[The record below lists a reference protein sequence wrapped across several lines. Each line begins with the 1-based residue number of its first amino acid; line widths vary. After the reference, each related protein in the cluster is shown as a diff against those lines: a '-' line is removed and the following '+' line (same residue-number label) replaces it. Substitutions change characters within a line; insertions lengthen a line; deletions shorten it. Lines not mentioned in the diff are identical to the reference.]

1 MSTKYNPGATVTVG
15 DLEVGDTIFLSERIQ
30 AVGKPVPIRP
40 AVVTQATPRTN
51 GRVEVWVR
59 PANSTDAANTDY
71 TLGTLPATREFR
83 AAVEAV

>member
-15 DLEVGDTIFLSERIQ
+15 ELEVGDTIFLREQIM
-30 AVGKPVPIRP
+30 AVGKPVPVNP
-40 AVVTQATPRTN
+40 VVVTQATPRTN

-59 PANSTDAANTDY
+59 AANSPASANTAR

-83 AAVEAV
+83 AAVEEV